1 MYPSIAV
8 LLAVTGLYTVLGG
21 LTAVMYTDTF
31 QTAVMT
37 LGAFVVVGY
46 SYSKVGGYNAIHEK
60 YSIAVPKIRIMNSTC
75 GEPRQDAFHLFRD
88 PVTGDYPWPGLIL
101 QATIGCL
108 WYVCCDQVM
117 AQRSLA
123 AKNISH
129 AKGGSI
135 LAASLK
141 LLPLYLILF
150 PGMISRILFPDE
162 VACVDPKECIRYCEN
177 PVGCS
182 NIAYP
187 KLVMGL
193 LPVGLRGLLMAVMMS
208 AIMSSLTSIFNSSGT
223 IFTMDIWRR
232 IRPTASQKE
241 LLIVGRIFIILMCG
255 FSILWIPIV
264 KSANEGK
271 LFTYMTAVESYL
283 GTPLG
288 VLFLMSLLWKRTTEA
303 AVFWGLVIAHIFGGV
318 RLVLE
323 MVYTAPLCGEEETR
337 PPFLYKLHYLYF
349 AQIELVFTVLVVI
362 AISLL
367 TKQRTE
373 EEVFLS
379 K

>member
-1 MYPSIAV
+1 MEKRHGGKRIRLYLSCFALVLYVITKLAVSTVSIFAGSLFIQLSLGWNMYPSIAV
-8 LLAVTGLYTVLGG
+8 LLAVTGLYTVLG
-21 LTAVMYTDTF
+21 
-31 QTAVMT
+31 
-37 LGAFVVVGY
+37 
-46 SYSKVGGYNAIHEK
+46 YSKVGGYNVIHEK
-60 YSIAVPKIRIMNSTC
+60 YSSAVPNIRIMNSTC

-108 WYVCCDQVM
+108 W
-117 AQRSLA
+117 
-123 AKNISH
+123 
-129 AKGGSI
+129 
-135 LAASLK
+135 
-141 LLPLYLILF
+141 
-150 PGMISRILFPDE
+150 ILFPDE

-373 EEVFLS
+373 EE
-379 K
+379 